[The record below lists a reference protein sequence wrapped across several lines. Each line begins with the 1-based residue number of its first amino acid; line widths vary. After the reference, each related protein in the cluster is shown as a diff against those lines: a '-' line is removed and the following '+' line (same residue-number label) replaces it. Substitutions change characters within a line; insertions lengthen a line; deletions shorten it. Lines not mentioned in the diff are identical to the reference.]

1 MKIAGMVKNS
11 FVDYLGKV
19 ACVVFVPLCNYDCF
33 YCHNRPLI
41 HGAPE
46 ELREEDVLAF
56 LQKRVG
62 MLDGV
67 VVTGGEPTLQKD
79 LIPFLAKIRAL
90 GYPIKLDTNGSRPEV
105 VQQVLDAGLCDT
117 FAVDYKAPFRRY
129 PEICGAGT
137 DAGKVLDT
145 IALLQSANVPYEV
158 RTTVVPQLSLD
169 DLMTMARELPPVPR
183 YVLNRYRKPE
193 TWLPADEER
202 VNRTPYTQAELKELA
217 EAVRQVQPGTVV

>member
-11 FVDYLGKV
+11 CVDYPGKI
-19 ACVVFVPLCNYDCF
+19 ACVLFVPLCNYDCF
-33 YCHNRPLI
+33 YCHNRPIL
-41 HGAPE
+41 HGAQE
-46 ELREEDVLAF
+46 TISEADALAF
-56 LQKRVG
+56 LAKRVG

-67 VVTGGEPTLQKD
+67 VVTGGEPTLHKD
-79 LIPFLAKIRAL
+79 LIPFLTKIKAL

-105 VQQVLDAGLCDT
+105 VKQVLDAGLCDT

-129 PEICGAGT
+129 PEICGAGA

-145 IALLQSANVPYEV
+145 IELLRSANVPFEV
-158 RTTVVPQLSLD
+158 RTTVVPQLALA
-169 DLMTMARELPPVPR
+169 DLLTMARELPPVPR

-202 VNRTPYTQAELKELA
+202 VNQTPYTQAELQELA
-217 EAVRQVQPGTVV
+217 AAVRQVQPGTVC

>member
-11 FVDYLGKV
+11 FVDYPGRV

-41 HGAPE
+41 QNAPE
-46 ELREEDVLAF
+46 TLREEEVLAF

-79 LIPFLAKIRAL
+79 LMPFLAKIKAL
-90 GYPIKLDTNGSRPEV
+90 GYPVKLDTNGSRPAIV
-105 VQQVLDAGLCDT
+105 HQVLDAGLCDY
-117 FAVDYKAPFRRY
+117 FAVDYKAPFRQY
-129 PEICGAGT
+129 PEICGTGA

-145 IALLQSANVPYEV
+145 IGLLINAHADFEV
-158 RTTVVPQLSLD
+158 RTTVIPQFSRD
-169 DLMTMARELPPVPR
+169 DLLTMARELPKVPR

-193 TWLPADEER
+193 NYLPADEGR
-202 VNRTPYTQAELKELA
+202 INQTPYTQREIEELA
-217 EAVRQVQPGTVV
+217 TVVREVQPGAVG